1 MEDFKIPIIKSEE
14 DAKKKAKECLVKLFD
29 DKMLT
34 IDNIKSLINDFHKI
48 ANQSSIEVFNKIE
61 HNINELDSSLKSI
74 DQIISNMQETSVKQ
88 KKFFQSWK
96 KITSPLNEYGEDLEK
111 LMLAKKNVSL
121 MFNNLEMYVKV
132 QDEVK
137 ELRRLLKEDK
147 FTNLTLVY
155 KKIRYFEY
163 IRIALIE
170 KLKKETRSEKLNNLA
185 DHLLCVQEFSNEFF
199 EEFWGYF
206 RDAHIYCKTKPE
218 FIVKCVRIIEEDQ
231 NFLNNIKKIFKTYHT
246 PEEKYRGIKESSMS
260 NRKSKMRD
268 TMMLPEEQEE
278 ETLPQVLLDKL
289 PFLIKEEF
297 DKKFDEKKERE
308 ETLNETLELVKEL
321 HVIYTKVVPC
331 FPPHYDIFNVYKNA
345 YLENI
350 QIKLKPFLN
359 QEELEKSPGLLIP
372 IAHWLAE
379 FGDGLKNVGID
390 INETELAADI
400 TYYMHF
406 FFEHINQVLEENLN
420 TVLKKDTQDKNKLK
434 SAKNIDLG
442 NIQSYYATDVYNA
455 ITQVIDL
462 LSGDFKGQL
471 LFQII
476 NQICG
481 KIETL
486 IKASDENIKK
496 SEHLIVTCVYV
507 SDANKC
513 LEQFPKFKKKIK
525 GLLTKDLY
533 KHIKLTYINSSP
545 SILSLYNNNIRNGCQ
560 KIVELMFREIES
572 KTLNKM
578 FTSEWNDEVLE
589 DIFGTFGEYFNKG
602 FVKILKSQNNLLIL
616 VRCFIDSFMWYYVE
630 EIIHSIRSLSRKSLV
645 NSKDSALVNY
655 QIKYLT
661 LNESELV
668 YKKKKKKEKKDKN
681 NDKDKDKE
689 NDGEFEAIDLKNLD
703 NKEDPK
709 NVDEFKKY
717 IFPVKKFKDEDK
729 TIKSQEVISRIV
741 RDKEIFSD
749 FLYGFSDETTS
760 PFSSQFSETLGS
772 NYISNFE
779 NKFESIINVTRCK
792 SQNEIKEK
800 IIQLKEFYYGND
812 GKALSEAL
820 LYIREDAE
828 NITKQD
834 MKSYFLSCF
843 DPK

>member
-1 MEDFKIPIIKSEE
+1 MENFKIPVLKNEE
-14 DAKKKAKECLVKLFD
+14 DAHKKAKECLVKLFD

-48 ANQSSIEVFNKIE
+48 ANKSSIEVFNKIE

-74 DQIISNMQETSVKQ
+74 DQIILNMQETSVKQ

-147 FTNLTLVY
+147 YTNLTLVY

-206 RDAHIYCKTKPE
+206 KDAHIICKTKPE
-218 FIVKCVRIIEEDQ
+218 FIVKCVRLIEEDK
-231 NFLNNIKKIFKTYHT
+231 NYLNNIKKIFKTYHS
-246 PEEKYRGIKESSMS
+246 PDEKYRGINESLM
-260 NRKSKMRD
+260 NSKQKD
-268 TMMLPEEQEE
+268 TMMVPEEEEE
-278 ETLPQVLLDKL
+278 ETLPQVLIDKL
-289 PFLIKEEF
+289 PFLIREDF
-297 DKKFDEKKERE
+297 DKRFADKKERE
-308 ETLNETLELVKEL
+308 DILNETLNLVKEL

-331 FPPHYDIFNVYKNA
+331 FPPHYDIFNIYKKS

-350 QIKLKPFLN
+350 QLKLKPFLN
-359 QEELEKSPGLLIP
+359 QEELENSPGLLIP
-372 IAHWLAE
+372 IAHWLSE

-406 FFEHINQVLEENLN
+406 FFEHINQVLDSNLN
-420 TVLKKDTQDKNKLK
+420 AVLKKDAQDKKKLM
-434 SAKNIDLG
+434 SAKNLDLG
-442 NIQSYYATDVYNA
+442 NIQSYYATDVYNSLS
-455 ITQVIDL
+455 QVIDL

-476 NQICG
+476 NQICR
-481 KIETL
+481 KIESL
-486 IKASDENIKK
+486 IKATEENVKK
-496 SEHLIVTCVYV
+496 SENLIVACVYV

-513 LEQFPKFKKKIK
+513 LDQFPKFKKKIK
-525 GLLTKDLY
+525 GLLPKDLY
-533 KHIKLTYINSSP
+533 KHIKLTFISSSP
-545 SILSLYNNNIRNGCQ
+545 SILSLYNSNIRNGCQ
-560 KIVELMFREIES
+560 KIVELMFKEIES

-578 FTSEWNDEVLE
+578 FTSEWTDDILE
-589 DIFGTFGEYFNKG
+589 EIFGTFKEYFNKG
-602 FVKILKSQNNLLIL
+602 FDKILKSQNNLLIL
-616 VRCFIDSFMWYYVE
+616 VRCFIESFMWYYIE
-630 EIIHSIRSLSRKSLV
+630 EIIHSIRSLFRKNIS
-645 NSKDSALVNY
+645 NSKDSALAMY
-655 QIKYLT
+655 EIKYLS
-661 LNESELV
+661 LNESELK
-668 YKKKKKKEKKDKN
+668 YKKKKDKGKDEKEPVEEFGIIDIKKL
-681 NDKDKDKE
+681 DKE
-689 NDGEFEAIDLKNLD
+689 N
-703 NKEDPK
+703 KEDSK
-709 NVDEFKKY
+709 NPQKFKKY
-717 IFPVKKFKDEDK
+717 VYPVKKFDKKDK
-729 TIKSQEVISRIV
+729 TFKSKESIERIV

-749 FLYGFSDETTS
+749 FLYEFSDETTS

-779 NKFESIINVTRCK
+779 NKFETIINVTRCQ

-800 IIQLKEFYYGND
+800 IIQLKENYYGNE
-812 GKALSEAL
+812 GKALAEAL
-820 LYIREDAE
+820 LYIREDME

-834 MKSYFLSCF
+834 MKAYFLSCF